1 MKKLLFNY
9 SNTVEYDKI
18 LATEVYPAIAKA
30 FGVLAEDKDSAL
42 LIAAAEHLTDSV
54 DSFCKSLCDGYMLNK
69 VNDRE
74 LEKFRGA
81 FLSMNTF
88 GSDSQNFYGKTDNS

>member
-30 FGVLAEDKDSAL
+30 FGVLAEDKEGQIQARPGG
-42 LIAAAEHLTDSV
+42 
-54 DSFCKSLCDGYMLNK
+54 C
-69 VNDRE
+69 
-74 LEKFRGA
+74 A
-81 FLSMNTF
+81 FLYR
-88 GSDSQNFYGKTDNS
+88 YGYTRE